1 MRVVEE
7 VSKLIVGRRKEVF
20 LLLASLVSGGH
31 VLIEGVPGV
40 AKTLLAKAFAYT
52 LGLEYK
58 RIQFTP
64 DILPSDITGTYVF
77 DQRSGEFVFRK
88 GPIFTNI
95 LLADEINRASPKTQ
109 SALLEAMQEQQVT
122 IEGVT
127 YSLPKPF
134 MVIATLNPIETE
146 GVFPLPEAQ
155 LDRFSLKIS
164 LGYPSPKEESEILHR
179 QLSIRRWIISRVA
192 CRDDVLRLQEMFWDV
207 HVSDVV
213 ERYIV
218 DIVVSTRR
226 HKLVRL
232 GASPRA
238 TVHLYLISKA
248 YALLNGRDYV
258 LPDDVKELVLP
269 VLSHRIILN
278 PDALYNGIRGE
289 DVIKDVL
296 EKIIVPA

>member
-7 VSKLIVGRRKEVF
+7 VSKLIVGRRKEIF

-52 LGLEYK
+52 LSLEYK

-179 QLSIRRWIISRVA
+179 QLSIRKWIIGRVA

-218 DIVVSTRR
+218 DVVVSTRR

-258 LPDDVKELVLP
+258 LPDDVKNLVLP

-296 EKIIVPA
+296 KKIIIPA

>member
-7 VSKLIVGRRKEVF
+7 VSKLIVGRRKEIF

-52 LGLEYK
+52 LSLEYK

-179 QLSIRRWIISRVA
+179 QLSIRKWIISRVA

-218 DIVVSTRR
+218 DVVVSTRR

-258 LPDDVKELVLP
+258 LPDDVKNLVLP

-296 EKIIVPA
+296 KKIIIPA